1 MATAVAH
8 NFLSKETRV
17 RKDLDIRAGDTV
29 RVHVKIVEKGKTRT
43 QIFEGLVLARK
54 HGNENG
60 GTFTVRKI
68 TNGVGVERIFPLF
81 SPMIDKIEIV
91 RRSRTRRSKIYFI
104 RTKVAREIRRTMRNF
119 VNFAATTDELVIPA
133 EEMMDETPEETE
145 NVENT
150 EETGEQ
156 AEEAEKQEA
165 PEENTADEAPQEE
178 PATPE
183 EPKTE
188 E

>member
-1 MATAVAH
+1 MTTAVAH
-8 NFLSKETRV
+8 NFLPKEIRV

-68 TNGVGVERIFPLF
+68 TNGIGVERVFPLF
-81 SPMIDKIEIV
+81 SPMLDKIEIV
-91 RRSRTRRSKIYFI
+91 RRSRTRRAKIYFI
-104 RTKVAREIRRTMRNF
+104 RNKVAREIRRTMRNF

-133 EEMMDETPEETE
+133 EEMMDETPEEAQS
-145 NVENT
+145 VENN
-150 EETGEQ
+150 
-156 AEEAEKQEA
+156 
-165 PEENTADEAPQEE
+165 EENTNE
-178 PATPE
+178 TPE
-183 EPKTE
+183 TSEEKKAPEAETPEVETKTE
-188 E
+188 EAPTKE

>member
-1 MATAVAH
+1 MTTAVAH

-68 TNGVGVERIFPLF
+68 TNGVGVERVFPLF
-81 SPMIDKIEIV
+81 SPMLDKIEVV
-91 RRSRTRRSKIYFI
+91 RRSRTRRAKIYFI
-104 RTKVAREIRRTMRNF
+104 RNKVAREIRRTMRNF

-133 EEMMDETPEETE
+133 EEMMDETPEEAQS
-145 NVENT
+145 VENN
-150 EETGEQ
+150 
-156 AEEAEKQEA
+156 
-165 PEENTADEAPQEE
+165 EENTNE
-178 PATPE
+178 TPE
-183 EPKTE
+183 TSEEKKAPEAETPEVETKTE
-188 E
+188 EAPTKE

>member
-1 MATAVAH
+1 MTTAVAH
-8 NFLSKETRV
+8 NFLSKEIRV

-68 TNGVGVERIFPLF
+68 TNGVGVERVFPLF
-81 SPMIDKIEIV
+81 SPMLDKIEIV
-91 RRSRTRRSKIYFI
+91 RRSRTRRAKIYFI
-104 RTKVAREIRRTMRNF
+104 RNKVAREIRRTMRNF

-133 EEMMDETPEETE
+133 EEMMDETPEEAQS
-145 NVENT
+145 VENN
-150 EETGEQ
+150 
-156 AEEAEKQEA
+156 
-165 PEENTADEAPQEE
+165 EENTNE
-178 PATPE
+178 TPE
-183 EPKTE
+183 TSEEKKAPEAETPEVETKTE
-188 E
+188 EAPTKE